1 MGSIFRIPILRYD
14 STDTLL
20 QTLREHQVFTI
31 GATSE
36 ATTLLPNASFPNKTM
51 ALFIGHEGKGL
62 SHPLRQGL
70 DLSVAIPMT
79 SSIDSFSVNAATA
92 VILYAMTYPPS
103 LNES

>member
-1 MGSIFRIPILRYD
+1 
-14 STDTLL
+14 
-20 QTLREHQVFTI
+20 
-31 GATSE
+31 
-36 ATTLLPNASFPNKTM
+36 M

-103 LNES
+103 LNEP

>member
-1 MGSIFRIPILRYD
+1 MGSIFRIPILRHE
-14 STDTLL
+14 STDALL
-20 QTLREHQVFTI
+20 QTLRDHQVFTI

-36 ATTLLPNASFPNKTM
+36 ASTLLPNASFPNKTM

-103 LNES
+103 LNEA